1 MPFSPTDTL
10 EAAFP
15 WVVAWGVPVA
25 YLVLCVVMSLVG
37 KRLEPP
43 APDEVPATPDVPG
56 MHPVLLGALRCHE
69 ESEFTDERNAYGIAL
84 AAVVRM
90 LGRGAATF
98 TAHGRNARATALSGE
113 DEGPIVSRRRGNS
126 ATSREKMIHAYGAH
140 LRLAVQGS
148 DLGVYDL
155 DAIEVVMPPGA
166 AAASVEELC
175 RHARGPEEQYRRL
188 RGFLEGCVD
197 DLCSAGLARR
207 PGPLARLVFNPFV
220 NFLVCIWCVFGPAA
234 ALADPDPMLAAVSV
248 GLIVAVMVFRALFV
262 DLGLRLTPESA
273 QVLAHASANVRW
285 AEEATRGGGA
295 PARRLAGERAA
306 DLLAVLLAMG
316 RHDLAADLADLLV
329 RLGGADE
336 SDDLQAASFC
346 ARRPYGD
353 AAGAE
358 RSLSPVDLLLERT
371 DDLVDSMR

>member
-126 ATSREKMIHAYGAH
+126 ATSREKMIHAYGAV
-140 LRLAVQGS
+140 LVIAVLGC
-148 DLGVYDL
+148 DLGFYYIV
-155 DAIEVVMPPGA
+155 AIEVVMTECSSA
-166 AAASVEELC
+166 ESVEEL
-175 RHARGPEEQYRRL
+175 
-188 RGFLEGCVD
+188 
-197 DLCSAGLARR
+197 
-207 PGPLARLVFNPFV
+207 
-220 NFLVCIWCVFGPAA
+220 
-234 ALADPDPMLAAVSV
+234 
-248 GLIVAVMVFRALFV
+248 
-262 DLGLRLTPESA
+262 
-273 QVLAHASANVRW
+273 
-285 AEEATRGGGA
+285 
-295 PARRLAGERAA
+295 
-306 DLLAVLLAMG
+306 
-316 RHDLAADLADLLV
+316 
-329 RLGGADE
+329 
-336 SDDLQAASFC
+336 
-346 ARRPYGD
+346 
-353 AAGAE
+353 
-358 RSLSPVDLLLERT
+358 
-371 DDLVDSMR
+371 